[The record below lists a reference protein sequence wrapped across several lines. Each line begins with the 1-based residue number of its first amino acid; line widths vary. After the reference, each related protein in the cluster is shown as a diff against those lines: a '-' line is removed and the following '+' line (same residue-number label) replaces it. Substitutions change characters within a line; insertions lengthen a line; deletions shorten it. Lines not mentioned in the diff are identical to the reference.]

1 MPAPHRILL
10 LAFPHGQLLDI
21 AGPLQMFAG
30 ANDELSRQVY
40 RIEIAAP
47 QAGAFATSS
56 GVRLVAD
63 VSFAQITNRR
73 LARIHTL
80 ITVGGEPGMRQELMR
95 GNATDILARAIGRV
109 PRIASV
115 CSGTFFLAA
124 AGALDGRRAATHWSE
139 VEALKRFRPEVLVD
153 GNAIHI
159 EDRGIWTSAGV
170 TAGMDLALAM
180 IEADLGRKVA
190 LAIARRHV
198 LFRIRPGGQSQFSAE
213 LVAQTAGNPK
223 IKKLAEKVTAQPR
236 ADWRTDVLAA
246 EAGVSRRSLSRLF
259 RTGLDV
265 SPADFVERVRTDLA
279 RRRLLETDDNV
290 EAIAVACGF
299 GSLRRMDRAF
309 ARAMSASPPSFAHA
323 SRRMEPSM
331 SLFNVGFVIFPE
343 LTQLDFTGPQQVLAR
358 LPQSAMHIIAK
369 SAAPVSSDSGLSL
382 VPTHTFENCPRLD
395 LICIPGGSTGV
406 VRAMGDRDTIEF
418 VQRQSV
424 TAKYVTSVCTGAF
437 ILGAAGL
444 LKGRRATTHWAF
456 TELLPLVGATHE
468 KGRVVKDGNVITA
481 GGVTSGIDF
490 GLNVVAEIAGDT
502 VAQAIQLGLEYD
514 PNPPFD
520 AGHPDCAPDAAKAT
534 VFPRYEKARTA
545 FRDGI
550 ARLPT
555 M

>member
-1 MPAPHRILL
+1 MPTPHRILL
-10 LAFPHGQLLDI
+10 LAFPNGQLLDI

-40 RIEIAAP
+40 RIEVAAP
-47 QAGAFATSS
+47 QAGPFATSS

-80 ITVGGEPGMRQELMR
+80 ITVGGEPGMRQELVR
-95 GNATDILARAIGRV
+95 GNATDIVSRAIGRV

-139 VEALKRFRPEVLVD
+139 VEALKRFRPAVLVD
-153 GNAIHI
+153 GDAIHI

-213 LVAQTAGNPK
+213 LVAQTASNPK

-290 EAIAVACGF
+290 EAIAVTCGF

-309 ARAMSASPPSFAHA
+309 ARAMSASPTEFR
-323 SRRMEPSM
+323 SR
-331 SLFNVGFVIFPE
+331 FKTNG
-343 LTQLDFTGPQQVLAR
+343 
-358 LPQSAMHIIAK
+358 AK
-369 SAAPVSSDSGLSL
+369 
-382 VPTHTFENCPRLD
+382 H
-395 LICIPGGSTGV
+395 
-406 VRAMGDRDTIEF
+406 
-418 VQRQSV
+418 
-424 TAKYVTSVCTGAF
+424 
-437 ILGAAGL
+437 
-444 LKGRRATTHWAF
+444 
-456 TELLPLVGATHE
+456 
-468 KGRVVKDGNVITA
+468 
-481 GGVTSGIDF
+481 
-490 GLNVVAEIAGDT
+490 VAI
-502 VAQAIQLGLEYD
+502 
-514 PNPPFD
+514 
-520 AGHPDCAPDAAKAT
+520 
-534 VFPRYEKARTA
+534 
-545 FRDGI
+545 
-550 ARLPT
+550 
-555 M
+555 

>member
-10 LAFPHGQLLDI
+10 LAFPNGQLLDI

-47 QAGAFATSS
+47 QAGSFATSS

-63 VSFAQITNRR
+63 VSFAQITNKR

-80 ITVGGEPGMRQELMR
+80 ITVGGEPGMRQELVR
-95 GNATDILARAIGRV
+95 GNATDIVSRAIGRV

-139 VEALKRFRPEVLVD
+139 VEALKRFRPAVLVD
-153 GNAIHI
+153 GDAIHI

-180 IEADLGRKVA
+180 IESDFGRRVA

-213 LVAQTAGNPK
+213 LVAQSAGNPK
-223 IKKLAEKVTAQPR
+223 IKKLTEKVTAQPR

-259 RTGLDV
+259 REGVNV

-309 ARAMSASPPSFAHA
+309 ARAMSASPTEFR
-323 SRRMEPSM
+323 SR
-331 SLFNVGFVIFPE
+331 FKTNG
-343 LTQLDFTGPQQVLAR
+343 
-358 LPQSAMHIIAK
+358 AK
-369 SAAPVSSDSGLSL
+369 
-382 VPTHTFENCPRLD
+382 H
-395 LICIPGGSTGV
+395 
-406 VRAMGDRDTIEF
+406 
-418 VQRQSV
+418 
-424 TAKYVTSVCTGAF
+424 
-437 ILGAAGL
+437 
-444 LKGRRATTHWAF
+444 
-456 TELLPLVGATHE
+456 
-468 KGRVVKDGNVITA
+468 
-481 GGVTSGIDF
+481 
-490 GLNVVAEIAGDT
+490 VA
-502 VAQAIQLGLEYD
+502 L
-514 PNPPFD
+514 
-520 AGHPDCAPDAAKAT
+520 
-534 VFPRYEKARTA
+534 
-545 FRDGI
+545 
-550 ARLPT
+550 
-555 M
+555 